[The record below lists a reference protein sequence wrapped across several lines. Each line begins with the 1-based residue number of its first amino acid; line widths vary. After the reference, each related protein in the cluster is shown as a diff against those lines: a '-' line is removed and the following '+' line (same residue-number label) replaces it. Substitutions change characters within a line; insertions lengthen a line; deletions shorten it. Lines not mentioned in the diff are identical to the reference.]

1 MTAASWKGTSMP
13 ANAVVGLKP
22 DIDNKGLLD
31 LTRSVIE
38 PGAKIH
44 LVSLIQVGKEQDEPQ
59 RLKATETAVDKT
71 ADELRSEGYDVETLV
86 QISTVGLG
94 AELASIATRLDADL
108 LVIGLAKRSRVGK
121 ALLGSD
127 AQSVMMHAT
136 CPVLANRIA

>member
-1 MTAASWKGTSMP
+1 MP

-22 DIDNKGLLD
+22 DLDNTDLLD

-38 PGAKIH
+38 PGARIH
-44 LVSLIQVGKEQDEPQ
+44 LVSLVQVSKDSDERE
-59 RLKATETAVDKT
+59 RLDATRKKVDAV
-71 ADELRSEGYDVETLV
+71 AERLRSDGYTVETLV
-86 QISTVGLG
+86 QISTIGLG
-94 AELASIATRLDADL
+94 AELASIATRLEADL

>member
-71 ADELRSEGYDVETLV
+71 ADKLRSEGYDVETLV

>member
-1 MTAASWKGTSMP
+1 MP

-71 ADELRSEGYDVETLV
+71 ADKLRSEGYDVETLV

>member
-1 MTAASWKGTSMP
+1 MP

-22 DIDNKGLLD
+22 NLDNTDLLD

-38 PGAKIH
+38 PGARIH
-44 LVSLIQVGKEQDEPQ
+44 LVSLVQVSKDSDERE
-59 RLKATETAVDKT
+59 RLDATRKKVDAV
-71 ADELRSEGYDVETLV
+71 AEGLRSDGYTVETLV
-86 QISTVGLG
+86 QISTIALG
-94 AELASIATRLDADL
+94 AELASIATRLEADL
-108 LVIGLAKRSRVGK
+108 LVIGLTKRSRVGK